1 MTVAFQGVGAV
12 GRQIVQPASRSL
24 DQVTFRAQVLRKW
37 LCRPHILDGDL
48 PGGDQTIRAGKGKNA
63 FSATRT
69 HYEIIDVI
77 EGIADDSA
85 STRSAGQAGASGVSV
100 SAEASRRGRD
110 GPVERKNNHGPSVAL
125 IPLEVQVAHHS
136 THYADLDQA
145 IRALLGVLERSFAAD
160 QLTEVHD
167 YLDHREYG
175 RVLATI
181 ASVVVDD
188 RIPIRPETVR
198 QVDALAASM
207 KMTGDRVMLRLHA
220 YAG

>member
-1 MTVAFQGVGAV
+1 LKALRTT
-12 GRQIVQPASRSL
+12 PASTQSVG
-24 DQVTFRAQVLRKW
+24 QT
-37 LCRPHILDGDL
+37 GD
-48 PGGDQTIRAGKGKNA
+48 
-63 FSATRT
+63 
-69 HYEIIDVI
+69 
-77 EGIADDSA
+77 
-85 STRSAGQAGASGVSV
+85 SGEAA
-100 SAEASRRGRD
+100 SAEACPPGAD
-110 GPVERKNNHGPSVAL
+110 DADERTNNHGPSVAL

-136 THYADLDQA
+136 THYAELDQA

-175 RVLATI
+175 LALATI

-207 KMTGDRVMLRLHA
+207 KMTGDRVMRRLHA
-220 YAG
+220 YTG